1 MIMLKKQ
8 ELIRACSQRLVL
20 TKYTTKDALMAG
32 ENLNGAAGDS
42 DSGACLGCASASI
55 GGSSNAL
62 SSTSAEE
69 LPSIA
74 TTESIN
80 NLEVDLRIPDSE
92 ERTDIH
98 DVYDSSDK
106 IFTTF
111 FMVKFKQTAGGATV
125 YAHADAR
132 VVLSP
137 DVKSVPA
144 SAAVSSVSASNH
156 DDYGDEVTFPVDNA
170 TMNGGCGDGDM
181 IDEIMQR
188 MELSKI
194 ERQVV
199 DRLISLGDTI
209 EQHCGEEIDKL
220 LASLWGIQSPTETL
234 RKIAGLEAQLNWGR
248 ILVFFYF
255 VVRFFLRYAAE
266 RLAQG
271 LVNLASAVAKAL
283 MEICTA
289 GIFQWIADHGG
300 WRRLTPTGS
309 AIARVE
315 SIKPFLSSLT
325 FLILALGTAFFLA
338 RARAYF

>member
-1 MIMLKKQ
+1 MHG
-8 ELIRACSQRLVL
+8 A
-20 TKYTTKDALMAG
+20 T
-32 ENLNGAAGDS
+32 NGCILPLQAGDS

-55 GGSSNAL
+55 GGCSNAL
-62 SSTSAEE
+62 PSTSAEE
-69 LPSIA
+69 LPSIS

-80 NLEVDLRIPDSE
+80 NLEVDLRIPDFE

-98 DVYDSSDK
+98 DVYNSSNK
-106 IFTTF
+106 IFKAF
-111 FMVKFKQTAGGATV
+111 FMVEFKQTADEATV
-125 YAHADAR
+125 SAHADAG

-156 DDYGDEVTFPVDNA
+156 DDCGDEVTFPVNNA

-181 IDEIMQR
+181 IDEK
-188 MELSKI
+188 LSEYLRIKRLPNFRI

-199 DRLISLGDTI
+199 DRLISLGDI
-209 EQHCGEEIDKL
+209 IQQHCGEEIDKL
-220 LASLWGIQSPTETL
+220 LASLWSIQSPIETL
-234 RKIAGLEAQLNWGR
+234 RKIAGLIFREAQLNWGR

-266 RLAQG
+266 RLTQG

-300 WRRLTPTGS
+300 WRRLTPTRS

-338 RARAYF
+338 RARAYL